1 MLLFLGFIFI
11 FISLMIDIDIDIDID
26 LKKLNNEDDYTTNY
40 NKGG

>member
-11 FISLMIDIDIDIDID
+11 FISLMIDIDID